1 MFKRGYKFIF
11 SVVLIATLFLLGNA
25 IAFADPLAGAIVGG
39 MGAMGATIGSTGA
52 TVGAYDQF
60 ISGNGTNPLSNLDP
74 LGDYQVYYEKN
85 SRTDPTTG
93 ITYDTVWFSHD
104 FARYLQDEGI
114 AFLDDHTILP
124 NTQGTLASGVG
135 YAGDVPIY
143 NINGTKQSQVYHVD
157 FGSFSFGDFNFTIA
171 DSGSDQ
177 TTVRYT
183 IALSSPS
190 SSVGPNYDT
199 YPASGFPGFAS
210 IIRINSSNI
219 PSCQV
224 GIYTAIGGVS
234 RGVSLQYGTFEQ
246 SSFSFDYVSS
256 DLDLDPI
263 GSDLGLKI
271 EIPSGY
277 IPASVPSGTYTV
289 DGGAGDDTIY
299 QISEAINEAGN
310 DNELEGEFSA
320 SPIPVPPTPT
330 PVPTNLPLGEVP
342 YPDFLDTFGQSI
354 YDKLDGLH
362 DIIDTVGR
370 SIEAFIQGVEDAVDT
385 IGQSVVEAIEDAKDS
400 IDTIGQSITGI
411 LTDIKNAI
419 ISIPQ
424 TLAQILE
431 AVITHPIDMFS
442 AYLDAFLQH
451 SGIGGLL
458 DDLKDHLG
466 IWHYVVEWLQC
477 IGGAFAFF
485 FGIMSSTAYCMV
497 VPIYALVA
505 GSICLAIYKR
515 FGR

>member
-1 MFKRGYKFIF
+1 MFKRGYKFIL

-25 IAFADPLAGAIVGG
+25 IAFADPLAGAIAGS

-52 TVGAYDQF
+52 TVGAYNQF
-60 ISGNGTNPLSNLDP
+60 ISGNGTDPLGNLEP
-74 LGDYQVYYEKN
+74 LGDYYVYYEKN

-93 ITYDTVWFSHD
+93 ISYDTIWFSHD
-104 FARYLQDEGI
+104 LARYLQDEGI

-135 YAGDVPIY
+135 YAGGVPIY

-157 FGSFSFGDFNFTIA
+157 YGSFSFGDFNFTIV

-177 TTVRYT
+177 STVKYT
-183 IALSSPS
+183 ISLSSPS
-190 SSVGPNYDT
+190 SSVGPLYDT
-199 YPASGFPGFAS
+199 YPVASFHGFAS
-210 IIRINSSNI
+210 IIRINNSNV

-224 GIYTAIGGVS
+224 GLYSSLVGVS
-234 RGVSLQYGTFEQ
+234 RGPSLSYGTFTE
-246 SSFSFDYVSS
+246 SSFTFDYVSS

-263 GSDLGLKI
+263 DSNLGLKI
-271 EIPSGY
+271 EVPSTY
-277 IPASVPSGTYTV
+277 ISPSIPSGTYSV
-289 DGGAGDDTIY
+289 DGGSGDDTIY
-299 QISEAINEAGN
+299 QISAGINDAGN
-310 DNELEGEFSA
+310 DNNLEGEFTEQ
-320 SPIPVPPTPT
+320 PIIPPTPT
-330 PVPTNLPLGEVP
+330 PPVPTNLPLGDVP
-342 YPDFLDTFGQSI
+342 YPDFLDTFGQSV
-354 YDKLDGLH
+354 YDKLDAIR
-362 DIIDTVGR
+362 DKIDTVGR
-370 SIEAFIQGVEDAVDT
+370 SIEGIVEDAK
-385 IGQSVVEAIEDAKDS
+385 ES